1 MNKKS
6 IIIFLLLVLL
16 IPVAKVNAITIND
29 YKKELS
35 DLLKE
40 KEYVQKNQAEIQ
52 KKIDEANAEI
62 LKISEKM
69 ILAEQ
74 EKTAISQQI
83 TKNELDIAEKKEQIK
98 DLIVFSQKSSSDNFY
113 LNYLFGAE
121 NFTDFIY
128 RISIIQQLT
137 KKNSELMDQMN
148 KLIEDGK
155 TKQEELEET
164 KKSLNK
170 MSEDYKSKVTSLGTQ
185 MNKTYTEYEDIDEQ
199 IKSVRKTIKLYQ
211 DQGCKDDQ
219 DIIACVG
226 KILHDTGFII
236 PTASGTVTDEY
247 GPRPILCAN
256 CSSFHKGIDLAAS
269 EGTKVYAAASGY
281 VAAVKYANKNI
292 KNDCGGN
299 IITINHIVN
308 GKYYTTRYWHLL
320 NVKVKAGDTVTK
332 GQLIGWVGGYT
343 TSSQLFSSGYD
354 DCAFGAHLHFE
365 ISKDHYYGIT
375 NDGHSY
381 SSYTKYVKN
390 TFNARN
396 VINFP
401 GRW

>member
-1 MNKKS
+1 
-6 IIIFLLLVLL
+6 
-16 IPVAKVNAITIND
+16 
-29 YKKELS
+29 
-35 DLLKE
+35 
-40 KEYVQKNQAEIQ
+40 
-52 KKIDEANAEI
+52 
-62 LKISEKM
+62 
-69 ILAEQ
+69 
-74 EKTAISQQI
+74 
-83 TKNELDIAEKKEQIK
+83 
-98 DLIVFSQKSSSDNFY
+98 
-113 LNYLFGAE
+113 
-121 NFTDFIY
+121 
-128 RISIIQQLT
+128 
-137 KKNSELMDQMN
+137 
-148 KLIEDGK
+148 
-155 TKQEELEET
+155 
-164 KKSLNK
+164 
-170 MSEDYKSKVTSLGTQ
+170 

-320 NVKVKAGDTVTK
+320 NVNVKAGDTVTK

-343 TSSQLFSSGYD
+343 TSSQLFRSGYD

-390 TFNARN
+390 TFNARD